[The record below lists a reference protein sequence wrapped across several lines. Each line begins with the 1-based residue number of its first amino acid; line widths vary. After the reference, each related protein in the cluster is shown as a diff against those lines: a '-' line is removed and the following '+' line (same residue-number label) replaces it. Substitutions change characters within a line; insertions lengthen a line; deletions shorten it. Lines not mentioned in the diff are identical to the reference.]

1 MKLKPRPDSQMPF
14 IENPQEEIKKRLGE
28 LTREN
33 SVNAGMDDQEL
44 KERQQ
49 AAQCYAGEDPAH
61 FISYGQ
67 DCVTTSVDS
76 MRKIRKTQKD
86 CWSAYNEDAPPQFSN
101 KEDWQSKI
109 VIPKPYGAVQFAM
122 AVVRKAF
129 SSDFLSIEN
138 EINSEVATF
147 WEKLLQH
154 EFNQNH
160 ADFTI
165 AFTDSTGMAFA
176 VGQSLEMIPTWKPG
190 QGLKFILVEP
200 WKIHRDPDA
209 ISRHPQSGLYWIHQE
224 YLDFHILK
232 QGEKTGRYINVDAVK
247 DYLGGS
253 SDGLT
258 SEEIAARKDMYWQ
271 RSTYRKA
278 VLTSEF
284 WGTVLDRKGEL
295 LLPSCT
301 YTWAGNHII
310 GLPKRTPYRT
320 LRWPGVS
327 FSPLPHFLRYDGRGL
342 LQGVKTLWHWMC
354 SLMSL
359 HSDSLNWVVNPPKE
373 IDVSSLVDQ
382 DDLDDYPGKVT
393 PTRGTVS
400 GQQAIRTIDRKNI
413 TNEVL
418 ANINY
423 ADQVFQRGTFVT
435 DLVQG
440 LPGWRAEVTA
450 RESAQSLEQA
460 MNVFSL
466 MGMNLENGA
475 IHVTEA
481 AAQVIEASIGYD
493 DLLEMFPEETIAQL
507 INLEAPTGISLPEVT
522 GAFHISG
529 ISAIMQDA
537 EILKAIKEL
546 VLPLCDSSGPFMSYV
561 NPYNLL
567 KSIERRTN
575 LEDEKIFIDE
585 VAAKGIQAEQ
595 KRMLEQAEMD
605 RAAQEGSA
613 VAQSEAEAMQAQQ
626 IAERGPEEAE
636 PPNSAGEH

>member
-1 MKLKPRPDSQMPF
+1 MAFSPDPT
-14 IENPQEEIKKRLGE
+14 EEIKRRLAE
-28 LTREN
+28 LTR
-33 SVNAGMDDQEL
+33 SGPAPDMDDQEL
-44 KERQQ
+44 DERED
-49 AAQCYAGEDPAH
+49 AAKRYAGEDEAH

-67 DCVTTSVDS
+67 DCVQTSVDS
-76 MRKIRKTQKD
+76 MRKIRTIQKD
-86 CWSAYNEDAPPQFSN
+86 CWSAYNEEAPPQFSN

-109 VIPKPYGAVQFAM
+109 VIPKPFGAVQFAM
-122 AVVRKAF
+122 GVVRKAF

-138 EINSEVATF
+138 DVNSDVARF
-147 WEKLLQH
+147 WEKLMQH

-176 VGQSLEMIPTWKPG
+176 VGQSLEMIPTWRRG
-190 QGLKFILVEP
+190 QGLRFILVEP

-232 QGEKTGRYINVDAVK
+232 QGEKAGRYINVDAVK
-247 DYLGGS
+247 GYLGGS
-253 SDGLT
+253 SGDLT
-258 SEEIAARKDMYWQ
+258 AEEIAARKEMYWQ
-271 RSTYRKA
+271 RSKYRKA

-284 WGTVLDRKGEL
+284 WGTVLDRKGEI
-295 LLPSCT
+295 LLPSGT

-310 GLPKRTPYRT
+310 GLPKKTPYRT
-320 LRWPGVS
+320 LRWPGIS

-373 IDVSSLVDQ
+373 VDVSSLVDQ

-475 IHVTEA
+475 IHATEA
-481 AAQVIEASIGYD
+481 AAQVIEASMGYD
-493 DLLEMFPEETIAQL
+493 DLLEIFPKETAEQL
-507 INLEAPTGISLPEVT
+507 INPESPTGISLPEIS

-529 ISAIMQDA
+529 ISAIMKDA
-537 EILKAIKEL
+537 EILKALKEL
-546 VLPLCDSSGPFMSYV
+546 VLPLCKAESPFLYYI

-585 VAAKGIQAEQ
+585 TEAGNIQTEQ

-605 RAAQEGSA
+605 RANQETA
-613 VAQSEAEAMQAQQ
+613 AAAQSEAEAIQAQQ
-626 IAERGPEEAE
+626 VAERGPEEVR
-636 PPNSAGEH
+636 PTSSAGEH

>member
-1 MKLKPRPDSQMPF
+1 MAFRADPTEEVKRRLSELKRTEPGS
-14 IENPQEEIKKRLGE
+14 E
-28 LTREN
+28 
-33 SVNAGMDDQEL
+33 MDEQEL
-44 KERQQ
+44 DEREQ
-49 AAQCYAGEDPAH
+49 ATQRYAGEDQAH
-61 FISYGQ
+61 FISYGM
-67 DCVTTSVDS
+67 DCVNTSVDS
-76 MRKIRKTQKD
+76 MRKIRAVQKD

-101 KEDWQSKI
+101 KEDWQSKV
-109 VIPKPYGAVQFAM
+109 VIPKPFGAVQFAM
-122 AVVRKAF
+122 GVVRKAF
-129 SSDFLSIEN
+129 SSDFLSIVN
-138 EINSEVATF
+138 EVNSGTGSF
-147 WEKLLQH
+147 WEKLMQH

-176 VGQSLEMIPTWKPG
+176 VGQSLEMIPTWRPG
-190 QGLKFILVEP
+190 EGLKFILVEP

-224 YLDFHILK
+224 YLDFHVLK
-232 QGEKTGRYINVDAVK
+232 QGEKTGRYTNIDAVK
-247 DYLGGS
+247 GYLGGS
-253 SDGLT
+253 NDDLT
-258 SEEIAARKDMYWQ
+258 PEEIAARKEMYWQ
-271 RSTYRKA
+271 RSKYRKA

-284 WGTVLDRKGEL
+284 WGTVLDRKGEI

-301 YTWAGNHII
+301 YTWAGNHVI

-400 GQQAIRTIDRKNI
+400 GQQAIRTIARKNI

-481 AAQVIEASIGYD
+481 AAQVIEASAGYD
-493 DLLEMFPEETIAQL
+493 DLLEIFPEETLAQL
-507 INLEAPTGISLPEVT
+507 VNPEAPTGISLPGMT

-529 ISAIMQDA
+529 ISAIMKDA

-546 VLPLCDSSGPFMSYV
+546 VLPLCENEGPFMQYI

-585 VAAKGIQAEQ
+585 TEAESIQAEQ
-595 KRMLEQAEMD
+595 RQMLEQAEMD
-605 RAAQEGSA
+605 RAAQETA
-613 VAQSEAEAMQAQQ
+613 MADQAEAEAMQAQQ
-626 IAERGPEEAE
+626 TAEVGPGGGG
-636 PPNSAGEH
+636 PQGTAGEY